1 MRATIKRKLPDAPA
15 PTKAVRID
23 RPERPFYETLYDK
36 EMGRTEKQPPKPD
49 AKRREWTQEE
59 IDLMLEMHEH
69 GMKNVAIA
77 RKLGRSQGNISMRLA
92 EALKGKKRKWIP
104 RKERKRY
111 EGGESVD

>member
-1 MRATIKRKLPDAPA
+1 MRATIKVQRLPDAPK

-23 RPERPFYETLYDK
+23 EPERPFYETLYDK
-36 EMGRTEKQPPKPD
+36 EMGRKEPHKPD
-49 AKRREWTQEE
+49 PKRREWTQEE

-92 EALKGKKRKWIP
+92 EVLKGKKRKWIP
-104 RKERKRY
+104 RKERQH
-111 EGGESVD
+111 E